1 MVIAVAKPRLV
12 MGDEIAGYRLGE
24 ILGVGGLGTVYA
36 TSRDGRDLAIKIIAH
51 GGDQGLQVR
60 ATREVEAL
68 RRLDHPNV
76 LGLVDAGA
84 DDTWSYLVMR
94 RIAGASLRELVAG
107 GPLTPES
114 AALLV
119 MHAARGVGAIHAA
132 GLCHRDLKP
141 DNIMITDDGRVVIID
156 LGLALAPDWTRQ
168 TTEGAIAGSLPYMA
182 PEQIEG
188 NAGAASD
195 VWALAVTWW
204 ELVTGTRPFARS
216 RPVEE
221 IAAIVAGARPAIIDV
236 DRRIDD
242 AYAAVIERC
251 LTRDVAARPAHGDAL
266 AAAIGQ
272 LGLAIEDRA
281 LRALRHDRAGWE
293 SGVAEQVASQCARVA
308 DELASAGDVFAAMR
322 AIDRG
327 LAYRPGE
334 PTLESMLARIMP
346 PNTAGAVGTPRRP
359 RPITAEAIAP
369 TQLAIP
375 TKRRRW
381 PWFAGGGVVLA
392 AAAIIAMIATRN
404 APAPAGP
411 DLGDPRVVMQAV
423 IDAAKTGDHGLLT
436 QLCNTDS
443 EPSAQR
449 LCDARPG
456 TTTFTRLRELF
467 RDGSVEGAYRTA
479 DGATVMLR
487 LGSKRASV
495 ELVRRHGRYYIRT
508 L

>member
-1 MVIAVAKPRLV
+1 VARSRLV
-12 MGDEIAGYRLGE
+12 TGDEIAGYRLGD
-24 ILGVGGLGTVYA
+24 ILGIGGLGTVYA

-84 DDTWSYLVMR
+84 DETWSYLVMP
-94 RIAGASLRELVAG
+94 RIQGTSLRELVAG

-119 MHAARGVGAIHAA
+119 MHAAHGVGAIHAA

-141 DNIMITDDGRVVIID
+141 DNIMISDDGRVVIID

-188 NAGAASD
+188 NAAAASD

-221 IAAIVAGARPAIIDV
+221 IAAIVAGSRPAIIDV
-236 DRRIDD
+236 DRRIDE
-242 AYAAVIERC
+242 AYAAVVERC

-266 AAAIGQ
+266 AQAIGQ
-272 LGLAIEDRA
+272 LGLAIDDQA

-293 SGVAEQVASQCARVA
+293 SGVAEQVANQCARDA

-359 RPITAEAIAP
+359 RTITAEAVAP
-369 TQLAIP
+369 TQLAIAVR
-375 TKRRRW
+375 RRRW
-381 PWFAGGGVVLA
+381 PWLVAGGALAVVA
-392 AAAIIAMIATRN
+392 GSVAIVYALRGDAK
-404 APAPAGP
+404 PPGP
-411 DLGDPRVVMQAV
+411 DLQDPLAVMQVV
-423 IDAAKTGDHGLLT
+423 IDAAKSGQPGHLT
-436 QLCNTDS
+436 QLCNADS
-443 EPSAQR
+443 SSGAQR

-456 TTTFTRLRELF
+456 SAAWTKLRELF
-467 RDGSVEGAYRTA
+467 GDASVEGSYRTT

-487 LGSKRASV
+487 LGSKRANV
-495 ELVRRHGRYYIRT
+495 ELSRRHGRYYLRN